1 MRTLSPERWQIISP
15 YLDQALAM
23 TDDAQAAWLL
33 SLRQQNPEL
42 AAELAALLDEHR
54 MLMQEGFLEKG
65 PPGWSSA
72 PGLAGQSI
80 GPYTLI
86 SQIGQGG
93 MGSVWLAHRSD
104 GRFER
109 RVAVKFVN
117 LALAG
122 KGGEERFKREGS
134 ILGRL
139 AHEHIAEL
147 VDAGVAPAGQAYL
160 VLEYVQGDPIDQYC
174 DQHKLDLEARIRLF
188 LDVLA
193 AVAHAHANLIV
204 HRDIKPSNVL
214 VTTSGEVKLLDF
226 GIAKLLEGE
235 GQTGAAT
242 LLTRESGSALT
253 PQYAAPEQLTDRPVT
268 TATDVYALGVLL
280 YVLLSGQHPA
290 GSGPHS
296 PAELVKAVLETQPPR
311 ASDAITANDSK
322 LIAERRGAS
331 LDKLRR
337 GLRGDLDTIVGKALK
352 KSSQERYASVT
363 GLADDLQRYLK
374 HEPITARPDTLAYR
388 TVKFLRRNRAAVA
401 FSAAAIAL
409 VIGSLATG
417 LLIANRQRRAAERRF
432 DQVRQLANKFIALDN
447 DIRGLPGSTKVRMQ
461 IVTDSLQY
469 LTSLGG
475 DVHGDKDLALETA
488 YAYVRVAHAQGDPT
502 SPNLGQ
508 FPEAEASLNKAENF
522 VDSVLKVDP
531 SNRRGLFIA
540 ATIAHDRM
548 VLADEQNRKD
558 ELVSWADKASERVEH
573 FMSLGNVDPKDVY
586 SMAYF
591 EQNIAYSYDD
601 ARHFQQALQ
610 ASQRALEIS
619 QPVESAH
626 RVHGSILGALTIA
639 RWQSGDLDG
648 ALQTAQ
654 QAIQLDETQA
664 ASGHA
669 SLRINLANSLYTKAM
684 ILGKQDAE
692 PSLGRSRDALAVLQR
707 GLDIGEELAKM
718 DPVDYLSRRSVATTG
733 LEIANILRHNEPQKA
748 LVVYDHALA
757 RIREAKTNVSTQLT
771 AADLLVGSSYVLR
784 WLGRHEEARRH
795 IEEAFQLLRD
805 AQQYPADGVE
815 PMSRSDHVIRAEADD
830 YAETGQLD
838 KAITAYTELLNKL
851 MAWKPDPLNDLRDA
865 TCLSRTWT
873 ALANLL
879 RRSGRKDEALQLEA
893 QRTDLWNH
901 WNGKLP
907 NAQFLLRQ
915 SLSQITPG
923 DRLRPLETLGTKGPD
938 PAALR

>member
-1 MRTLSPERWQIISP
+1 MSTLSPDQWQALSP
-15 YLDQALAM
+15 YLDEALAM
-23 TDDAQAAWLL
+23 SDDARAAWLS
-33 SLRQQNPEL
+33 SLHERDPAL
-42 AAELAALLDEHR
+42 AAQLGEFLDEHR
-54 MLMQEGFLEKG
+54 LLVQEGFLEKG
-65 PPGWSSA
+65 SPALPG
-72 PGLAGQSI
+72 PGLAGQTV

-93 MGSVWLAHRSD
+93 MGSVWLAQRSD

-147 VDAGVAPAGQAYL
+147 VDAGVSPAGQAYL

-174 DQHKLDLEARIRLF
+174 DQHKLDVDARVRLF

-204 HRDIKPSNVL
+204 HRDIKPSNVM
-214 VTTSGEVKLLDF
+214 VTTGGEVKLLDF

-235 GQTGAAT
+235 GQLGAAT
-242 LLTRESGSALT
+242 LLTHEAGSALT
-253 PQYAAPEQLTDRPVT
+253 PQYAAPEQLTGRPVT

-296 PAELVKAVLETQPPR
+296 PAELVKAVLEIEPPR
-311 ASDAITANDSK
+311 ASDAIPADNSN
-322 LIAERRGAS
+322 LIAERRGTTPE
-331 LDKLRR
+331 KLRR
-337 GLRGDLDTIVGKALK
+337 ELRGDLDTIVGKALK
-352 KSSQERYASVT
+352 KNPQERYASVT
-363 GLADDLQRYLK
+363 GFADDLRRYLK
-374 HEPITARPDTLAYR
+374 HEPITTRPDTLAYR
-388 TVKFLRRNRAAVA
+388 SAKFLRRNRAVVA

-417 LLIANRQRRAAERRF
+417 LLIANRQRKAAERRF
-432 DQVRQLANKFIALDN
+432 EQVRQLANKFIALDN
-447 DIRGLPGSTKVRMQ
+447 DIRGLPGSTKVRME
-461 IVTDSLQY
+461 IVSDSLQY
-469 LTSLGG
+469 LTSLGS
-475 DVHGDKDLALETA
+475 DVHRDKDLALEIA
-488 YAYVRVAHAQGDPT
+488 YAYVRVAHVQGDPT

-508 FPEAEASLNKAENF
+508 FPEAEASLEKAENF
-522 VDSVLKVDP
+522 VDSVLSVDP

-548 VLADEQNRKD
+548 VLADEQDRRD
-558 ELVSWADKASERVEH
+558 ELVAWADKASERVER

-591 EQNIAYSYDD
+591 EQNIAYGYDN
-601 ARHFQQALQ
+601 ARHFQRALQ
-610 ASQRALEIS
+610 ASRRALEIS
-619 QPVESAH
+619 EPVASAH

-654 QAIQLDETQA
+654 EAIQLDEKQA
-664 ASGHA
+664 AGGHA

-718 DPVDYLSRRSVATTG
+718 DSIDYLSRRSVATTG

-771 AADLLVGSSYVLR
+771 AADLLAGSSYALR
-784 WLGRHEEARRH
+784 WLGRDEEARRR
-795 IEEAFQLLRD
+795 IEDAFQLLRD
-805 AQQYPADGVE
+805 ARQYPADTVE
-815 PMSRSDHVIRAEADD
+815 PMSRADHVIRAEADD

-838 KAITAYTELLNKL
+838 KAISAYTKLLDKL

-893 QRTDLWNH
+893 QRTELWNH
-901 WNGKLP
+901 WNSKLP

-915 SLSQITPG
+915 SLSQITLG
-923 DRLRPLETLGTKGPD
+923 ARLRPPETLGQIGPD

>member
-1 MRTLSPERWQIISP
+1 MRTLSPERWQIVSP
-15 YLDQALAM
+15 YLDQAFAM

-54 MLMQEGFLEKG
+54 MLAQEGFLEKG
-65 PPGWSSA
+65 SPGWSSA
-72 PGLAGQSI
+72 PGLAGQTT

-93 MGSVWLAHRSD
+93 MGSVWLARRSD

-147 VDAGVAPAGQAYL
+147 VDAGVSPSGQAYL

-174 DQHKLDLEARIRLF
+174 DQHKLDLEARVRLF

-193 AVAHAHANLIV
+193 AVAHAHAHLIV

-214 VTTSGEVKLLDF
+214 VTTGGDVKLLDF

-242 LLTRESGSALT
+242 LLTHEAGSALT
-253 PQYAAPEQLTDRPVT
+253 PQYAAPEQLTGRPVT

-296 PAELVKAVLETQPPR
+296 PAELVKAVLEIELPR
-311 ASDAITANDSK
+311 VSDAIIANDSK
-322 LIAERRGAS
+322 LIAERRGTT

-352 KSSQERYASVT
+352 KNPQERYASVT

-374 HEPITARPDTLAYR
+374 HVPISARPDTLAYR
-388 TVKFLRRNRAAVA
+388 TAKFLRRNRTAVA
-401 FSAAAIAL
+401 FSAAAIVL
-409 VIGSLATG
+409 VIGSLSTG
-417 LLIANRQRRAAERRF
+417 LLIANRQRKAAERRF
-432 DQVRQLANKFIALDN
+432 DQVRQLANKFIELDN

-461 IVTDSLQY
+461 IVSDSLQY

-475 DVHGDKDLALETA
+475 DIHGDKDLALETA

-508 FPEAEASLNKAENF
+508 FPEAEASLEKAENF
-522 VDSVLKVDP
+522 VDSVLRVDP

-548 VLADEQNRKD
+548 VLADEQNRK
-558 ELVSWADKASERVEH
+558 EEMVSWADKASERVER
-573 FMSLGNVDPKDVY
+573 FMNLGNVDPKDVY
-586 SMAYF
+586 SMGYF
-591 EQNIAYSYDD
+591 ESNIAYSSGD
-601 ARHFQQALQ
+601 ARHFADAL
-610 ASQRALEIS
+610 RAGQCALDIIE
-619 QPVESAH
+619 PVASAH
-626 RVHGSILGALTIA
+626 RLRGSILDALTIA

-648 ALQTAQ
+648 ALRTAQ
-654 QAIQLDETQA
+654 EAIQLQETQA

-669 SLRINLANSLYTKAM
+669 SLRINLANALYTEGM

-692 PSLGRSRDALAVLQR
+692 PSLGRTRDALAVLQP
-707 GLDIGEELAKM
+707 GLAIGEELAKM
-718 DPVDYLSRRSVATTG
+718 DSIDYMSRRSVATTG
-733 LEIANILRHNEPQKA
+733 LEIGNILRHNEPQKA
-748 LVVYDHALA
+748 LVIYDHALA

-771 AADLLVGSSYVLR
+771 SADLLAGSSYALR
-784 WLGRHEEARRH
+784 WLGRDEEARRR
-795 IEEAFQLLRD
+795 IEDAFQLLRD
-805 AQQYPADGVE
+805 ARQYPADSVE

-838 KAITAYTELLNKL
+838 KAIAAYTELLDKL
-851 MAWKPDPLNDLRDA
+851 MAWKPDLQNDLRDA
-865 TCLSRTWT
+865 TCISRTWT

-879 RRSGRKDEALQLEA
+879 RRTGHTEEAARLEA
-893 QRTDLWNH
+893 QRTELWNH
-901 WNGKLP
+901 WNGKFP

-915 SLSQITPG
+915 SLSQITPRAG
-923 DRLRPLETLGTKGPD
+923 FG
-938 PAALR
+938 ALAKR

>member
-1 MRTLSPERWQIISP
+1 MSTLSPDQWQALSP
-15 YLDQALAM
+15 YLDEALAM
-23 TDDAQAAWLL
+23 SDDARAAWLS
-33 SLRQQNPEL
+33 SLHERDPAL
-42 AAELAALLDEHR
+42 AAQLGEFLDEHR
-54 MLMQEGFLEKG
+54 LLVQEGFLEKG
-65 PPGWSSA
+65 SPALPG
-72 PGLAGQSI
+72 PGLAGQTV

-93 MGSVWLAHRSD
+93 MGSVWLAQRSD

-147 VDAGVAPAGQAYL
+147 VDAGVSPAGQAYL

-174 DQHKLDLEARIRLF
+174 DQHKLDVDARVRLF

-204 HRDIKPSNVL
+204 HRDIKPSNVM
-214 VTTSGEVKLLDF
+214 VTTGGEVKLLDF

-235 GQTGAAT
+235 GQLGAAT
-242 LLTRESGSALT
+242 LLTHEAGSALT
-253 PQYAAPEQLTDRPVT
+253 PQYAAPEQLTGRPVT

-296 PAELVKAVLETQPPR
+296 PAELVKAVLEIEPPR
-311 ASDAITANDSK
+311 ASDAIPADNSN
-322 LIAERRGAS
+322 LIAERRGTTPE
-331 LDKLRR
+331 KLRR

-352 KSSQERYASVT
+352 KNPQERYASVT
-363 GLADDLQRYLK
+363 GFADDLRRYLK
-374 HEPITARPDTLAYR
+374 HEPITTRPDTLAYR
-388 TVKFLRRNRAAVA
+388 SAKFLRRNRAVVA

-417 LLIANRQRRAAERRF
+417 LLIANRQRKAAERRF
-432 DQVRQLANKFIALDN
+432 EQVRQLANKFIALDN
-447 DIRGLPGSTKVRMQ
+447 DIRGLPGSTKVRME
-461 IVTDSLQY
+461 IVSDSLQY
-469 LTSLGG
+469 LTSLGS
-475 DVHGDKDLALETA
+475 DVHRDKDLALEIA
-488 YAYVRVAHAQGDPT
+488 YAYVRVAHVQGDPT

-508 FPEAEASLNKAENF
+508 FPEAEASLEKAENF
-522 VDSVLKVDP
+522 VDSVLSVDP

-548 VLADEQNRKD
+548 VLADEQDRRD
-558 ELVSWADKASERVEH
+558 ELVAWADKASERVER

-591 EQNIAYSYDD
+591 EQNIAYGYDN
-601 ARHFQQALQ
+601 ARHFQRALQ
-610 ASQRALEIS
+610 ASRRALEIS
-619 QPVESAH
+619 EPVASAH

-654 QAIQLDETQA
+654 EAIQLDEKQA
-664 ASGHA
+664 AGGHA

-718 DPVDYLSRRSVATTG
+718 DSIDYLSRRSVATTG

-771 AADLLVGSSYVLR
+771 AADLLAGSSYALR
-784 WLGRHEEARRH
+784 WLGRDEEARRR
-795 IEEAFQLLRD
+795 IEDAFQLLRD
-805 AQQYPADGVE
+805 ARQYPADTVE
-815 PMSRSDHVIRAEADD
+815 PMSRADHVIRAEADD

-838 KAITAYTELLNKL
+838 KAISAYTKLLDKL

-893 QRTDLWNH
+893 QRTELWNH
-901 WNGKLP
+901 WNSKLP

-915 SLSQITPG
+915 SLSQITLG
-923 DRLRPLETLGTKGPD
+923 ARLRPPETLGQIGPD